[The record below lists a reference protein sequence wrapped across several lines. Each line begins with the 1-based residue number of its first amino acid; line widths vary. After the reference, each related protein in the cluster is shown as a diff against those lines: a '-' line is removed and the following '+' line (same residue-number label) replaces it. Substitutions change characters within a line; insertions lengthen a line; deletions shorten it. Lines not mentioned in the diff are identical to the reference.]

1 MNENLMHKN
10 TSAWRFQVWTI
21 FAISVVGTIL
31 GITYLA
37 VDVWIKAFLAMGYIS
52 SVSACFTLS
61 KTIRDDF
68 EAEKLIN
75 RISSAKTEKI
85 LTEYE

>member
-1 MNENLMHKN
+1 MNENLINKN

-21 FAISVVGTIL
+21 FAISVVGTVL

-37 VDVWIKAFLAMGYIS
+37 VDVWIKAFLAMGYVS

>member
-1 MNENLMHKN
+1 MNENLINKN

-21 FAISVVGTIL
+21 FAISVVGTVL

-37 VDVWIKAFLAMGYIS
+37 VDVWIKAFLAMGYVS

-85 LTEYE
+85 LTDYE